1 MNPEMEIQLLETIID
16 EILAGIQEILTSGE
30 RLSDEL
36 QGLIADELEA
46 ALQRIDQLRRE
57 EQGDNIDTPEEPTD
71 KLRMSTTHPSSN
83 IHSFAYDPKKQKLF
97 IRFQDKFPAQNG
109 PVYSYDGVPQDIFR
123 IFASGAI
130 PPKTTGRNRW
140 HAWYRG
146 VSPSL
151 GASMNALIKAHGYPF
166 RRLS

>member
-16 EILAGIQEILTSGE
+16 EILAGIQEALTNGE

-46 ALQRIDQLRRE
+46 ALARIGELRSQ
-57 EQGDNIDTPEEPTD
+57 EQPNIETPPEAPAD
-71 KLRMSTTHPSSN
+71 KLRMSSPYPSSN

-97 IRFQDKFPAQNG
+97 VRFQDKFPQQNG
-109 PVYSYDGVPQDIFR
+109 AVYAYDGVPQDIFK
-123 IFASGAI
+123 IFASGAV

-140 HAWYRG
+140 HAWYKG
-146 VSPSL
+146 VTPSL
-151 GASMNALIKAHGYPF
+151 GASMNALIKTRGYPYQ
-166 RRLS
+166 RVS